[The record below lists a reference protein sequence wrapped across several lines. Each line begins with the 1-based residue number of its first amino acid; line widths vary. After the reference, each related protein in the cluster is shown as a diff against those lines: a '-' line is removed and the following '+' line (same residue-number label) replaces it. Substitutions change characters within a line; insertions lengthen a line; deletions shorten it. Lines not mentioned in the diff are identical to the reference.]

1 MTDTSAQALTNWI
14 SSEEAMELE
23 RQYGAHNY
31 APQPAVLAE
40 GKGIDVWDPEGRHY
54 YDCLAAYSALN
65 QGHCHPR
72 IIEVLKAQAEQLTLT
87 SRAFYSNWLG
97 RAEQYLAQ
105 TFHFDKVLF
114 MNSGVEAVETALKLT
129 RKWAYQVKEIP
140 ADQAKVLV
148 VDENFHGRTINVIS
162 FSTEQES
169 RQEFGP
175 FNPGYEVI
183 PYNDTEAL
191 EKAVQDPHVAG
202 FLVEPVQGEAGAV
215 VPDDGYL
222 KTAKAICERHNVLFL
237 ADEIQ
242 SGIGR
247 TGAMLACDHEDVK
260 PDILILGKALS
271 AGTMPVSAVL
281 ADDEVM
287 LTMQPGEHGSTFGG
301 NPLGARIAI
310 EAVQTIIDEDLP
322 ANAANMGALFRERLR
337 QIHHPWIQQVRG
349 KGLLNALV
357 MDPEK
362 ATLTAK
368 QVCKHLV
375 KHGLLAK
382 QTQGNVIRFTPP
394 LIITEEQV
402 HACCDIIEETFHALS
417 S

>member
-1 MTDTSAQALTNWI
+1 MDTPTQALTDWI

-23 RQYGAHNY
+23 RHYGAHNY
-31 APQPAVLAE
+31 APQPAILAE
-40 GKGIDVWDPEGRHY
+40 GKGVDVWDPEGRHY

-72 IIEVLKAQAEQLTLT
+72 VVNVLKEQAEHLTLT

-105 TFHFDKVLF
+105 TLNFDKVLF
-114 MNSGVEAVETALKLT
+114 MNAGVEAVETAIKLT
-129 RKWAYQVKEIP
+129 RKWAYQVKQVP
-140 ADQAKVLV
+140 QDMAKIIV

-162 FSTEQES
+162 FSTEHES
-169 RQEFGP
+169 RHEFGP
-175 FNPGYEVI
+175 FNSGYEVI
-183 PYNDTEAL
+183 PYGDTEAL

-202 FLVEPVQGEAGAV
+202 FMVEPVQGEAGAV
-215 VPDDGYL
+215 VPHDGYL
-222 KTAKAICERHNVLFL
+222 KAAKEICERNHVLFI

-242 SGIGR
+242 SGLGR
-247 TGAMLACDHEDVK
+247 TGAMLACDHEHVK
-260 PDILILGKALS
+260 PDVLILGKALS

-310 EAVQTIIDEDLP
+310 EAVQTIIDEQLP
-322 ANAANMGALFRERLR
+322 QNAAKMGELFRERLW
-337 QIHHPWIQQVRG
+337 QIDHPWIQQVRG

-357 MDPEK
+357 MDPDK

-375 KHGLLAK
+375 KHGVLAK
-382 QTQGNVIRFTPP
+382 QTQGNIIRFTPP
-394 LIITEEQV
+394 LIISEEQV
-402 HACCDIIEETFHALS
+402 HACCDIIEETFHSLPA
-417 S
+417 

>member
-175 FNPGYEVI
+175 FNPGYDVI

-260 PDILILGKALS
+260 PDVLILGKALS

-301 NPLGARIAI
+301 NPLGARVAI

>member
-105 TFHFDKVLF
+105 TFYCDKVLF

-162 FSTEQES
+162 FSTEEES
-169 RQEFGP
+169 RHEFGP

-287 LTMQPGEHGSTFGG
+287 LTIQPGEHGSTFGG

>member
-1 MTDTSAQALTNWI
+1 MTDTSDQALTNWI

-105 TFHFDKVLF
+105 TFYFDKVLF

-287 LTMQPGEHGSTFGG
+287 LTIQPGEHGSTFGG

-402 HACCDIIEETFHALS
+402 HACCDIIEETFHALPS
-417 S
+417 

>member
-1 MTDTSAQALTNWI
+1 MTDTSDQALTNWI

-105 TFHFDKVLF
+105 TFYFDKVLF

-162 FSTEQES
+162 FSTEEES
-169 RQEFGP
+169 RHEFGP

-260 PDILILGKALS
+260 PDVLILGKALS